1 MGLLDKIFDAVT
13 DLGNII
19 TAGVVAAVT
28 LLIPGA
34 NPLSLSFMQLFGL
47 NLALSASSQA
57 LAPTP
62 KMPAIDNSRRV
73 TARQPN
79 ATRKLV
85 YGETR
90 IGGTIV
96 FLDSTGDHVDLTGW
110 VAGNKNLHLAI
121 VFAPHEVESFDAIYL
136 NDEEITFT
144 SGTSSSFGS
153 VTSPS
158 KYQDNLLLATVN
170 KGAALLTTPSALA
183 NNPRWGANHDLIDQA
198 YVHAVLTSNADAFP
212 NGMPNITALIRGRK
226 ILDTRTSTT
235 AYSNNPAMVIRD
247 YLTDSVFGLGADSA
261 EIDETS
267 FNAAANICDENVTLS
282 GGGTEKRYTCNGIV
296 DTANTPKANLE
307 QLLTSM
313 NGHLYYSNGKW
324 RIRAGAYVTPTVTL
338 DEDDLASPM
347 TVQTAVSRQESFN
360 AVKGQFFGA
369 DANYFAA
376 DYPAVTSSTFESE
389 DNDERRFMNVDL
401 PFTSSPSMAQRIAKQ
416 ILYKNRQEVIVSASF
431 KLSAFQFEVGD
442 TLMLTN
448 SRLGFSS
455 KVFEVVSWKL
465 NFTQERVVVD
475 CVLAETASSVYDWSA
490 EESAF
495 QQDNTVLPS
504 GVAPPAPTN
513 LTLTATAVVNDDGI
527 TIPAIRAT
535 WDEVTTGFVQYYEI
549 QYKRLGG
556 EEDYGQITVS
566 ATDTEDFGSIAT
578 THTDDEDWGLTSEVV
593 LTPDADYQS
602 VLGTSNS
609 FTIIPVL
616 NGYDYNVRI
625 RSINTFGARSSF
637 ATSTLASSGDTT
649 PPSTPS
655 NLGADGLYR
664 SIEIEWTNPDD
675 QDLDYVEIWENTSD
689 NLATASQIGTSGSSN
704 FIRGNLANNVTRYY
718 WIRAVDLS
726 LNKSAFTSS
735 VNATTRLVIADDL
748 DDTVNDLF
756 AEAGA
761 FGVEPVNSLP
771 SSGDFDGQLVLLK
784 SDVTIYRWDSS
795 TSAWSTELFTASS
808 VDPGS
813 ITADSF
819 ASGIEPVS
827 LVSSLPS
834 PTGYTG
840 ASVLFNTSDNK
851 LYRYTGTAF
860 TAAVSTQDLSGELG
874 AGLFSDTLRP
884 IERVAALP
892 STDLTQGRVVML
904 TTDNK
909 LYRYTGNEWTSDI
922 AAADIDGQLAGSQ
935 IADDA
940 ITETKIDD
948 NSISSPKMQANSVAA
963 DAIQTNA
970 VTAAKINAGAVSAD
984 KIAANAV
991 TAAKIQADAVEAG
1004 KIAAG
1009 AINASD
1015 LFVDGVIQAGA
1026 IGANQIV
1033 SDKIASNAILGSKI
1047 LAGEITADKMNI
1059 SELSSMTANLGT
1071 ITAGS
1076 ITGGNI
1082 TADTLTTGTLSVDR
1096 IGTNSLNGFDKL
1108 AADTTGTVK
1117 FGQTQVSSPLQ
1128 AGADVTNFTSALP
1141 YQEWPDAFGLGL
1153 DLYMPSI
1160 TNFSFTVPAYSGTR
1174 QFAFIVNVEY
1184 FGGFSSTSEIACV
1197 LKISDDATTDADQ
1210 TASGDIANAFRFRR
1224 STVAVASGF
1233 QFIQSSTLSA
1243 GTYYVRVYAIT
1254 RNFTGT
1260 RSTRASVQVVSVF

>member
-1 MGLLDKIFDAVT
+1 MGFLKKFGDAVS
-13 DLGNII
+13 DLGNVL
-19 TAGVVAAVT
+19 TSAAVAAVAYFIAGPAASAMT
-28 LLIPGA
+28 FFK
-34 NPLSLSFMQLFGL
+34 SFGV
-47 NLALSASSQA
+47 NLALTSAAQA
-57 LAPTP
+57 LAGTP
-62 KMPAIDNSRRV
+62 KVPAVDNSRRI
-73 TARQPN
+73 TQTTPN

-90 IGGTIV
+90 IGGTTV

-121 VFAPHEVESFDAIYL
+121 VFAPHEVESFEAVYL

-144 SGTSSSFGS
+144 NGTSSSFGS

-158 KYQDNLLLATVN
+158 KYQDNLVLATVT

-198 YVHAVLTSNADAFP
+198 YLHAVLTSNADAYP
-212 NGMPNITALIRGRK
+212 KGIPNITALIRGRK

-247 YLTDSVFGLGADSA
+247 YLVDSVFGLGADST

-267 FNAAANICDENVTLS
+267 FNAAANICDQTVTLS

-324 RIRAGAYVTPTVTL
+324 RIRAGAYVTPSVTL

-347 TVQTAVSRQESFN
+347 TIQTAVSRQESFN
-360 AVKGQFFGA
+360 AVKGQFFGP

-389 DNDERRFMNVDL
+389 DNGERRFMNVDL
-401 PFTSSPSMAQRIAKQ
+401 PFTSSSSMAQRIAKQ
-416 ILYKNRQEVIVSASF
+416 ILYKNRQEVVVNASF
-431 KLSAFQFEVGD
+431 KLTAFQFEVGD
-442 TLMLTN
+442 TLMFTN
-448 SRLGFSS
+448 SRMGFSS

-465 NFTQERVVVD
+465 NFTQEQVVVD
-475 CVLAETASSVYDWSA
+475 CVLAETASSVYDWDA

-504 GVAPPAPTN
+504 GVSPPTPEN

-527 TIPAIRAT
+527 TIPAIRAD
-535 WDEVTTGFVQYYEI
+535 WDVVSTGFVQYYEI

-556 EEDYGQITVS
+556 EEDYGEITVS

-578 THTDDEDWGLTSEVV
+578 SHTSEEDYGLTSEVV
-593 LTPDADYQS
+593 LTPDAQYQS
-602 VLGTSNS
+602 VVGTSNS

-625 RSINTFGARSSF
+625 RSINTFGAKSAF
-637 ATSTLASSGDTT
+637 TTSTLASTGDTT

-655 NLGADGLYR
+655 NLAADGLYR

-704 FIRGNLANNVTRYY
+704 FIRGNLANDVTRYY

-771 SSGDFDGQLVLLK
+771 ASGDFDGQLILLK

-808 VDPGS
+808 VDAGS

-840 ASVLFNTSDNK
+840 PNVLFNTSDEK

-860 TAAVSTQDLSGELG
+860 TAAISTQDLSGELG

-909 LYRYTGNEWTSDI
+909 LYRYTGNEWTSNL

-940 ITETKIDD
+940 ITETKIDND
-948 NSISSPKMQANSVAA
+948 SISAPKMKANSVSTDALQSNSVIA
-963 DAIQTNA
+963 D
-970 VTAAKINAGAVSAD
+970 KILAGEVSAD
-984 KIAANAV
+984 KLAANSVTADKLKANAV
-991 TAAKIQADAVEAG
+991 TAG
-1004 KIAAG
+1004 KINAG

-1015 LFVDGVIQAGA
+1015 LFVDGVIQSAA
-1026 IGANQIV
+1026 IGTGQIIA
-1033 SDKIASNAILGSKI
+1033 DKIGSNAITGAKI
-1047 LAGEITADKMNI
+1047 LAGEITSNKLNV
-1059 SELSSMTANLGT
+1059 SELSAISANMGN

-1076 ITGGNI
+1076 ITGGSI
-1082 TADTLTTGTLSVDR
+1082 TADTIDTGTLSVGR
-1096 IGTNSLNGFDKL
+1096 IADGSIVAFDK
-1108 AADTTGTVK
+1108 AQSNTIGATEGATESFTVTSTAYTTY
-1117 FGQTQVSSPLQ
+1117 L
-1128 AGADVTNFTSALP
+1128 FTAYTASLP
-1141 YQEWPDAFGLGL
+1141 YQEKVIGPATA
-1153 DLYMPSI
+1153 LYMPRI
-1160 TNFSFTVPAYSGTR
+1160 LLKSFTTPAFSGTR
-1174 QFAFIVNVEY
+1174 PFFVQTLMSPNGTFSGDEVVGMVMTVGTSNSTTVQGSISNSFDWNNNIGAAATATRHITDIVNLS
-1184 FGGFSSTSEIACV
+1184 GST
-1197 LKISDDATTDADQ
+1197 
-1210 TASGDIANAFRFRR
+1210 
-1224 STVAVASGF
+1224 
-1233 QFIQSSTLSA
+1233 
-1243 GTYYVRVYAIT
+1243 TYYVQVFGYASNISDAAFKT
-1254 RNFTGT
+1254 ATSIIGIY
-1260 RSTRASVQVVSVF
+1260 Q